1 VAIGVGQSI
10 ARHYGTSR
18 SWGGL
23 SEIFFPWLV
32 KITRVRWIFATESIL
47 HMCIIGQVVWRSA
60 LCSEVHEVLKQMG
73 KFHC

>member
-10 ARHYGTSR
+10 ERHYGTSR

-32 KITRVRWIFATESIL
+32 KITGVDGFCNGKHFTHVHHRAGRVAVGSL
-47 HMCIIGQVVWRSA
+47 
-60 LCSEVHEVLKQMG
+60 
-73 KFHC
+73 